1 MRRNLKHVDLCT
13 GTGGFTL
20 ALKSTKKVKT
30 IFANDFYKQSKNI
43 FELNFKTKL
52 DTRDVNDIEP
62 ESFPDHDILTG
73 GFPCQPF
80 SIAGKRD
87 GFDDDRSNVFW
98 AIVRIMKTKKPML
111 VILEN
116 VKNIMSID
124 NGETFKTVI
133 NTLKDVGYNVSY
145 TVMDTSKH
153 CGIPQHRERVYIV
166 CSMGFDVNMNFTEIP
181 KQPMEDFLEPDIP
194 DKYYYTPQSTIWDML
209 HEGITKT
216 STIYQFRRVYVRE
229 NQKGECPT
237 LTANMGGGGHNVPL
251 IKDSQG
257 IRKLTPRECFNFQGF
272 PPNFKLPS
280 DLADCHLYKLA
291 GNAISVP
298 VGVLVVD
305 RCLQSIPQTL
315 CHSQ

>member
-1 MRRNLKHVDLCT
+1 MRHVDLCT

-20 ALKSTKKVKT
+20 ALKSTGKVNT
-30 IFANDFYKQSKNI
+30 IFANDFYKQSKDI

-52 DTRDVNDIEP
+52 DTRDVNDIDP
-62 ESFPDHDILTG
+62 NSFPEHEILTG

-98 AIVRIMKTKKPML
+98 MIVRIMKAKKPKL

-124 NGETFKTVI
+124 NGDTFQTVI
-133 NTLKDVGYNVSY
+133 NTLKDSGY
-145 TVMDTSKH
+145 TVNYTIMDTAKH

-166 CSMGFDVNMNFTEIP
+166 CSLGFTVNLEFEEMK
-181 KQPMEDFLEPDIP
+181 KQPLSDFLESNAPE
-194 DKYYYTPQSTIWDML
+194 KYYYKESSKIWKL
-209 HEGITKT
+209 LEESVTKT
-216 STIYQFRRVYVRE
+216 NTIYQFRRVYVRE

-237 LTANMGGGGHNVPL
+237 LTANMGGGGHNVPI
-251 IKDSQG
+251 IKDSKG

-272 PPNFKLPS
+272 PTNYKLPK
-280 DLADCHLYKLA
+280 LADCHLYKLA
-291 GNAISVP
+291 GNAITVP
-298 VGVLVVD
+298 VGVLIVD
-305 RCLQSIPQTL
+305 RCLQSFPRKL
-315 CHSQ
+315 SHNR